1 MVAGTCLT
9 DAPVWG
15 KKLTYATQLHIN
27 SMLGS
32 TLYSL
37 TNSSI
42 QSFSVVNSSSVLPV
56 DYRAADIFKVLS
68 LALNPLT
75 PDNNSRSGIAITLDN
90 AQRRHRRSDI
100 GSFGGQMSVGADIV
114 GQAIG
119 NVSEALST
127 MLALQINKSSGQGP
141 PSLLECQLLQN
152 LLALPLYTFNARTM
166 QLEAS
171 PDSTATLGRYIKTMW
186 RIVIAKHTLSL
197 FTALSSIMLLW
208 CAGIL
213 VYSWIQ
219 GGCPPNV
226 SSFAEIDFATKYVA
240 GIPTALPGM
249 GNASTRDL
257 CGQIQGRL
265 FLGASKTNHEV
276 PEIAFSRE
284 EDVDVLVPGLR
295 YR

>member
-1 MVAGTCLT
+1 
-9 DAPVWG
+9 
-15 KKLTYATQLHIN
+15 
-27 SMLGS
+27 MLGS

-42 QSFSVVNSSSVLPV
+42 QSFSVANSSSVLPV

-68 LALNPLT
+68 IALNPLT
-75 PDNNSRSGIAITLDN
+75 PDNNSTSGIAITLDN
-90 AQRRHRRSDI
+90 AQQRHVHRRSDI

-114 GQAIG
+114 GQATG
-119 NVSEALST
+119 NVSEALSI

-171 PDSTATLGRYIKTMW
+171 PDSTATLGRYIKTIW
-186 RIVIAKHTLSL
+186 RIVIAKHPLSL
-197 FTALSSIMLLW
+197 FTALSSIMVLW

-249 GNASTRDL
+249 GNGATRDL

-265 FLGASKTNHEV
+265 FIGAFKTNNQV
-276 PEIAFSRE
+276 PKIGFSRE